1 MEAGWGSERLSTLPK
16 VTELLRGQRLVLN
29 SGSPALSRLS
39 STLSL
44 WVLSLT
50 RCELECLPSPT
61 MWSQGHLPHQ
71 TLFCISSTSNSAWH
85 TAAQQ
90 MFLVKECAC
99 PKVWVIA
106 ELLFLVKI
114 FGVALTGP
122 GGELLLS
129 LVTEGGEGRRSSC
142 PSRGGRAVPL
152 TESLCP
158 PRGTRCLFLTSQKQG
173 WELWVIQKHKFMKI
187 ALPVEKHWLN

>member
-44 WVLSLT
+44 WVLSLA

-99 PKVWVIA
+99 PKVWVTA

-129 LVTEGGEGRRSSC
+129 LVTEGV
-142 PSRGGRAVPL
+142 RGGEVPAHPGEEELCLWLGHCAPREGPAACFWQVKSRA
-152 TESLCP
+152 
-158 PRGTRCLFLTSQKQG
+158 GNYG
-173 WELWVIQKHKFMKI
+173 WSKNTNLWK
-187 ALPVEKHWLN
+187 